1 MRWDDLFAD
10 LEVDADG
17 LQQRERDAEIAER
30 TRTELAALSLLD
42 RLRAGS
48 DEVVA
53 LDVVGVGRIEG
64 RLRRVTPEWVLLDVD
79 GRSGWAVALA
89 ALTGVEGLSAAAVPG
104 AEVGQVAARTTWS
117 SAFRVLSRDR
127 EVVVVRRLDG
137 SGVRGIPARVGR
149 DFVELWLRDDET
161 AAQDRS
167 ARATPR
173 LTVVPY
179 AAVAAVALRT
189 GSP

>member
-10 LEVDADG
+10 LEVDAAG

-30 TRTELAALSLLD
+30 TRTELAALALVD
-42 RLRAGS
+42 RLRAGRG
-48 DEVVA
+48 
-53 LDVVGVGRIEG
+53 DVVTLEVLGVGRIEG
-64 RLRRVTPEWVLLDVD
+64 LLRRVTPQWLLLDVD

-89 ALTGVEGLSAAAVPG
+89 ALTGVEGLSAAAAPG
-104 AEVGQVAARTTWS
+104 AEAGEVAARTTWS

-127 EVVVVRRLDG
+127 EVVVVRRRDG
-137 SGVRGIPARVGR
+137 SSVRGVPARVGR
-149 DFVELWLRDDET
+149 DFVELWLRDDDSSAQGRT
-161 AAQDRS
+161 ARS
-167 ARATPR
+167 TPR

-189 GSP
+189 GPS

>member
-10 LEVDADG
+10 LEVDAAG

-30 TRTELAALSLLD
+30 TRTELAALALVD
-42 RLRAGS
+42 RLRAGRG
-48 DEVVA
+48 
-53 LDVVGVGRIEG
+53 DVVTLEVLGVGRIEG
-64 RLRRVTPEWVLLDVD
+64 LLRRVTPQWLLLDVD

-104 AEVGQVAARTTWS
+104 AGGAEVAARTTWS

-127 EVVVVRRLDG
+127 EVVVVRRRDG
-137 SGVRGIPARVGR
+137 SSVRGVPARVGR
-149 DFVELWLRDDET
+149 DFVELWLRDDDSSAQGRT
-161 AAQDRS
+161 ARS
-167 ARATPR
+167 TPR

-189 GSP
+189 GPS